1 MARGV
6 SPGSRVVTALARRQR
21 SATTSC
27 AKARMNPSGLVVATA
42 PARRQR
48 RATTS
53 CAKARMNPSGLVV
66 ATAPARRQY
75 SEFSLPCLGN
85 YHWLRAT
92 QLLRLRAKIPP
103 LMRPSPPL
111 VSAKGAPTAHACDLA
126 PGAHP
131 RPSALCRDQGRL
143 SPARIDG
150 DRWANMLSQAGGD
163 DNPP

>member
-6 SPGSRVVTALARRQR
+6 SPGSRVVTAL
-21 SATTSC
+21 T
-27 AKARMNPSGLVVATA
+27 L
-42 PARRQR
+42 RQR

-111 VSAKGAPTAHACDLA
+111 VSAKGAPTAHAYDLA

-131 RPSALCRDQGRL
+131 RPSALCRSTKGVGNLLFRLGRIATK
-143 SPARIDG
+143 SEPAYIQAI
-150 DRWANMLSQAGGD
+150 ANCSECPFATILIV
-163 DNPP
+163 